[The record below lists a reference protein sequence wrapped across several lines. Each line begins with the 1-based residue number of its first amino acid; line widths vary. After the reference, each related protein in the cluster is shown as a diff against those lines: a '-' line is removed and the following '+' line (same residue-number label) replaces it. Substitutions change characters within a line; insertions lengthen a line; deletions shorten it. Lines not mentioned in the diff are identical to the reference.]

1 MRWGSISYFFT
12 PINALFSGQN
22 YTAIMRGE
30 VSTARIIG
38 PAVLKLV
45 ASGLMLGVPAMLLAN
60 MYLADTP
67 ASLFQN
73 RTFITGALVL
83 LALGGTVF
91 LWFEINARA
100 KAEKV
105 IEGQSEVLR
114 RQALIAANM
123 DNMVVITDKDGLIDW
138 CNAGFIRMTG
148 YQSHEVKGRAI
159 GEILQGPRSTTQASA
174 LMETARQEGQ
184 GFRSELLLYTR
195 DGREYW
201 ADINVQP
208 LLDKDGK
215 LAGHVALMLD
225 TTKRKQQEQEL
236 EHVAYYDALTALPN
250 RALLLRK
257 LRIALQD
264 NETRPALIY
273 LKFPRMSALRGTLGH
288 GLTDELTRAMALH
301 IREHVGPDQLL
312 ARLSA
317 SAFAVLVPVKRPAEA
332 LSTAYALQAALA
344 KPYHVADR
352 ELHMVTSIGV
362 SVAGMASE
370 EAESLLRDAEIA
382 SQAVSTK
389 SMDEV
394 VLFDVAMRQQLE
406 ARHKLETD
414 LRRAI
419 YFDTTQLAV
428 VFQPIVNI
436 RDKSLIG
443 FETLARW
450 KHPEK
455 GWIPPDQFIGVAE
468 ETGMIVPLWNFVF
481 AEACRHLVRWQ
492 RLRPPE
498 AEPLFVSVNLS
509 ATQFYYPGLMRSVG
523 AVIDVTRVDPSWI
536 KFEITESGLM
546 ENAAAALQQMESLKS
561 LGCTLAIDDFGTGYS
576 SLSYLQKLPVDDIKI
591 DKSFIMNMNKSS
603 SSREIVRIVT
613 ELGRI
618 LHKRVIAEGI
628 ETEYDLH
635 VLRQLNCDCGQG
647 YYFYKPMMPEDAERL
662 VIERTRAMLE
672 QESVLA

>member
-1 MRWGSISYFFT
+1 MSKGL
-12 PINALFSGQN
+12 AQ
-22 YTAIMRGE
+22 
-30 VSTARIIG
+30 ARLIG

-67 ASLFQN
+67 DTLFQN
-73 RTFITGALVL
+73 RTFITAALVL
-83 LALGGTVF
+83 LALGGTVL

-123 DNMVVITDKDGLIDW
+123 DNMVVITNRNGLIDW
-138 CNAGFIRMTG
+138 CNAGFTRVTG
-148 YQSHEVKGRAI
+148 YALHDVKGRPV
-159 GEILQGPRSTTQASA
+159 GEILQGPRAAPQAGALLDSA
-174 LMETARQEGQ
+174 RREGQ
-184 GFRSELLLYTR
+184 GFRAELQLYSR

-208 LLDKDGK
+208 LLDKSGK

-236 EHVAYYDALTALPN
+236 ERVAYYDSLTGLPN
-250 RALLLRK
+250 RALLLVK
-257 LRIALQD
+257 LRQALQSK
-264 NETRPALIY
+264 ETRPALIY

-288 GLTDELTRAMALH
+288 GVTDELTQT
-301 IREHVGPDQLL
+301 IVKHVKEQLGPGQML

-317 SAFAVLVPVKRPAEA
+317 SAFAILIAVKRPAEA
-332 LSTAYALQAALA
+332 LSVAYTLQAALA

-352 ELHMVTSIGV
+352 EIHMVTSIGV
-362 SVAGMASE
+362 SVATE
-370 EAESLLRDAEIA
+370 ELEDHTALLRDAEIA

-419 YFDTTQLAV
+419 YFDSTQLAV
-428 VFQPIVNI
+428 VFQPIVDI
-436 RDKSLIG
+436 KDMSLVG

-455 GWIPPDQFIGVAE
+455 GWIPPDQFIGIAE

-481 AEACRHLVRWQ
+481 AEACRYLVRWQ
-492 RLRPPE
+492 RMRAPE
-498 AEPLFVSVNLS
+498 MTPLFVSVNLS

-546 ENAAAALQQMESLKS
+546 ENAAAALQQMESLKA

-635 VLRQLNCDCGQG
+635 VLRQLHCDCGQG

-662 VIERTRAMLE
+662 VIEKTREALE
-672 QESVLA
+672 AETVQA

>member
-1 MRWGSISYFFT
+1 MPHRF
-12 PINALFSGQN
+12 AKV
-22 YTAIMRGE
+22 R
-30 VSTARIIG
+30 VIG

-45 ASGLMLGVPAMLLAN
+45 ASSLMLGVPAMLLAN
-60 MYLADTP
+60 MYLAATP
-67 ASLFQN
+67 DSLLQN
-73 RTFITGALVL
+73 RTFITTALVL
-83 LALGGTVF
+83 LALGGTVM
-91 LWFEINARA
+91 LWFEINQRA
-100 KAEKV
+100 KAERL
-105 IEGQSEVLR
+105 IEDQSEVLR

-123 DNMVVITDKDGLIDW
+123 DNMVVITNKDGLIEW
-138 CNAGFIRMTG
+138 CNAGFTRISG
-148 YQSHEVKGRAI
+148 YQAHEVQGKPI
-159 GEILQGPRSTTQASA
+159 GDILQGPRQITNAGQ
-174 LMETARQEGQ
+174 LMESARRDGH

-208 LLDKDGK
+208 LLDKSSK
-215 LAGHVALMLD
+215 LAGHVALMLE

-236 EHVAYYDALTALPN
+236 EHVAYYDSLTNLPN
-250 RALLLRK
+250 RALLLKR
-257 LRIALQD
+257 LRLALQD
-264 NETRPALIY
+264 HETRPGLIY
-273 LKFPRMSALRGTLGH
+273 LKFPRMTALRGTLGH
-288 GLTDELTRAMALH
+288 GISDELTLTLVNH
-301 IREHVGPDQLL
+301 IKQHLAEGHLL

-317 SAFAVLVPVKRPAEA
+317 SAFVILVTVKRPGEA
-332 LSTAYALQAALA
+332 LSVAYALQSVMA

-352 ELHMVTSIGV
+352 EIHMVTSIGV
-362 SVAGMASE
+362 AVAA
-370 EAESLLRDAEIA
+370 ADLDDATSLLRDAEIA

-419 YFDTTQLAV
+419 YFDSAQLAV
-428 VFQPIVNI
+428 VFQPIVDI
-436 RDKSLIG
+436 KDLRLLG

-450 KHPEK
+450 KHPER
-455 GWIPPDQFIGVAE
+455 GWIPPDQFIGIAE

-481 AEACRHLVRWQ
+481 AEACRYLVRWQ
-492 RLRPPE
+492 RMRP
-498 AEPLFVSVNLS
+498 ANVEPLFVSVNLS
-509 ATQFYYPGLMRSVG
+509 ATQFFYPGLMRSVS

-618 LHKRVIAEGI
+618 LNKRVIAEGI

-635 VLRQLNCDCGQG
+635 VLRQLNCECGQG
-647 YYFYKPMMPEDAERL
+647 FYFYKPMMPEAAEAL
-662 VIERTRAMLE
+662 VLEKTRELLE
-672 QESVLA
+672 GEAVIA